1 MPKNINLRRPMKPI
15 SDYNDY
21 RLYIRD
27 FYEERK
33 LMTGLSWRGF
43 NKMAG
48 YASTK
53 FLKLVCDGKSKLS
66 SVGATRL
73 AKVMGLSK
81 VQTTYFLALVTYGN
95 TSVERKKQAA
105 FELMQSIAKEEKV
118 RIVGDDA
125 YDYYKDW
132 WNPILRELAPRV
144 AVAIP
149 AKIAGL
155 FYENVSSDDVRKSLD
170 FMVQAGF
177 LKKHKKNYE
186 QTDKAILGSSEK
198 IPKAIRNMHRQ
209 MARFAEKAIENF
221 PVSDRNFSGMTVS
234 VNRTTY
240 EQIVNELNICRK
252 KIAEIVSVSDDC
264 DRIYRL
270 NLQLFPLTK
279 EIEK

>member
-1 MPKNINLRRPMKPI
+1 MKPI

-48 YASTK
+48 YASPR

-66 SVGATRL
+66 SVGAIRL

-81 VQTTYFLALVTYGN
+81 VQSSYFLALVSYCN
-95 TSVERKKQAA
+95 TSVERRKQVAY
-105 FELMQSIAKEEKV
+105 EHMQAIAKDEKV

-149 AKIAGL
+149 AKIASL
-155 FYENVSSDDVRKSLD
+155 FYENVSSEDVRKSLD

-177 LKKHKKNYE
+177 LKKNKRSYV

-198 IPKAIRNMHRQ
+198 IPKAIRNMHKQ
-209 MARFAEKAIENF
+209 MAFFAEKAVDNF
-221 PVSDRNFSGMTVS
+221 SVSDRNFSGMTLS
-234 VNRTTY
+234 VNRAAY
-240 EQIVNELNICRK
+240 DQIVNELDSCRK
-252 KIAEIVSVSDDC
+252 KIAAIVSAAEEC

-270 NLQLFPLTK
+270 NLQLFPVTK